1 MILNL
6 CNTAVY
12 RNVKEADAAESS
24 EAIICAI
31 NLCLQQIATC
41 HYHYYSVFRAVI
53 FQFTYILLAKE
64 RGRLVKGK
72 TMMFEEVYYDP

>member
-1 MILNL
+1 MVLKL

-24 EAIICAI
+24 QAIMCAI
-31 NLCLQQIATC
+31 NPGLQQIAAC

-53 FQFTYILLAKE
+53 FQFTYISLA
-64 RGRLVKGK
+64 
-72 TMMFEEVYYDP
+72 